1 MLPLGRAGLTPASR
15 RVTVG
20 EGETADAGV
29 FLFEPAGIIGG
40 RVLDAEGVAAAGIYV
55 EALTLAYEFPGLRRW
70 KRVGFGNS
78 ATTDAEGRFRLPWLP
93 EGEFYLRAVDQ
104 GTQDAQLVTY
114 FPGTAEASAATA
126 VLVYA
131 GRESVAEFR
140 MTEAG
145 SHRLE
150 GQLFADLPGVSG
162 LPGASLYLIPRADG
176 SPLVEDPR
184 AFLRSELQPGSDG
197 RFSVGGLS
205 SGRYDLIALAEDE
218 SGLETGITARTLV
231 EIGDAS
237 LADVP
242 LILRAGETV
251 EGSLRAA
258 GAEGAVELVPS
269 RGGVGGIPRGESR
282 TRVRVELVP
291 SEDSPTGEIRPDLLS
306 DTDFRFS
313 DVPRGRYRVRA
324 RLMGAGA
331 GERAY
336 IADILANGRSVLG
349 DDLVVAGEGVEL
361 AVIVGNDGSALRVRF
376 RDAAGDPVQI
386 AVVPDSLP
394 AADRTPTSSRL
405 VFDPDRGTRIAN
417 LGPGRYRLYAWHN
430 PLREP
435 ALFPVSDP
443 QFLRQYQSQSVSV
456 VLGANS
462 ELDVEVPLAR
472 LIE

>member
-1 MLPLGRAGLTPASR
+1 
-15 RVTVG
+15 
-20 EGETADAGV
+20 
-29 FLFEPAGIIGG
+29 
-40 RVLDAEGVAAAGIYV
+40 
-55 EALTLAYEFPGLRRW
+55 
-70 KRVGFGNS
+70 
-78 ATTDAEGRFRLPWLP
+78 
-93 EGEFYLRAVDQ
+93 
-104 GTQDAQLVTY
+104 
-114 FPGTAEASAATA
+114 
-126 VLVYA
+126 
-131 GRESVAEFR
+131 
-140 MTEAG
+140 
-145 SHRLE
+145 
-150 GQLFADLPGVSG
+150 
-162 LPGASLYLIPRADG
+162 
-176 SPLVEDPR
+176 
-184 AFLRSELQPGSDG
+184 
-197 RFSVGGLS
+197 
-205 SGRYDLIALAEDE
+205 
-218 SGLETGITARTLV
+218 
-231 EIGDAS
+231 
-237 LADVP
+237 
-242 LILRAGETV
+242 
-251 EGSLRAA
+251 
-258 GAEGAVELVPS
+258 
-269 RGGVGGIPRGESR
+269 
-282 TRVRVELVP
+282 
-291 SEDSPTGEIRPDLLS
+291 
-306 DTDFRFS
+306 
-313 DVPRGRYRVRA
+313 
-324 RLMGAGA
+324 MGAGA